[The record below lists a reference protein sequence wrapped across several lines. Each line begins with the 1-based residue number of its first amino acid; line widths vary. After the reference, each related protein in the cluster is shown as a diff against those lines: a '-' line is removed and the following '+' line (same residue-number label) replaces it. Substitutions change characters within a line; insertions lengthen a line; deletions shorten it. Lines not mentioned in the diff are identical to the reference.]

1 MKPPLLHACTKK
13 SISLFLNSPS
23 IECFPLLHLCI
34 LTCLFLSSTAPS
46 QGPEQAHEQVPQP
59 LRSENPRAQIA
70 RVILSM
76 HKQAPFAQY
85 TVPFLVHRTGSV
97 VGDRYVYTHIPN
109 RPTPALRMRAARS
122 KIANRCG
129 LPALKRCR

>member
-1 MKPPLLHACTKK
+1 MRVEQGRRVGIIVGHQVARAGEASTPVACTKAFHYF
-13 SISLFLNSPS
+13 SISLS
-23 IECFPLLHLCI
+23 IESFPLFHLCI
-34 LTCLFLSSTAPS
+34 LTCLYLSSTAPS

-97 VGDRYVYTHIPN
+97 VGDRYVYTH
-109 RPTPALRMRAARS
+109 PA
-122 KIANRCG
+122 
-129 LPALKRCR
+129 

>member
-1 MKPPLLHACTKK
+1 MRVEQGRRVGIIVGHQVAMAGEASTPACLHK
-13 SISLFLNSPS
+13 SISLFLNSLS
-23 IECFPLLHLCI
+23 IQCFPLFHLCI
-34 LTCLFLSSTAPS
+34 LTCLCLSSTAPS

-97 VGDRYVYTHIPN
+97 VGDRYVYTH
-109 RPTPALRMRAARS
+109 PA
-122 KIANRCG
+122 
-129 LPALKRCR
+129 

>member
-1 MKPPLLHACTKK
+1 MKPPPLHACTKAFHYF
-13 SISLFLNSPS
+13 SISLS
-23 IECFPLLHLCI
+23 IESFPLFHLCI
-34 LTCLFLSSTAPS
+34 LTCLYLSSTAPS

-97 VGDRYVYTHIPN
+97 VGDRYVYTH
-109 RPTPALRMRAARS
+109 PA
-122 KIANRCG
+122 
-129 LPALKRCR
+129 

>member
-1 MKPPLLHACTKK
+1 MFP
-13 SISLFLNSPS
+13 SVSSLYSDLSLSQFNS
-23 IECFPLLHLCI
+23 
-34 LTCLFLSSTAPS
+34 PS
-46 QGPEQAHEQVPQP
+46 QGPEQTHEQVPQP

-97 VGDRYVYTHIPN
+97 VGDRYVYTH
-109 RPTPALRMRAARS
+109 PA
-122 KIANRCG
+122 
-129 LPALKRCR
+129 

>member
-1 MKPPLLHACTKK
+1 MKPPPLHACTKAFHYF
-13 SISLFLNSPS
+13 SISLS
-23 IECFPLLHLCI
+23 IECFPLFHLCI
-34 LTCLFLSSTAPS
+34 LTCLYLSSTAPSHCS

-97 VGDRYVYTHIPN
+97 VGDRYVYTH
-109 RPTPALRMRAARS
+109 PA
-122 KIANRCG
+122 
-129 LPALKRCR
+129 